1 MSNVSSAKATL
12 FSHMYASNH
21 LSVESTRALMCLNDW
36 TSAGYVSKDDIEE
49 AARLPE
55 IK

>member
-1 MSNVSSAKATL
+1 MSSAKAAL
-12 FSHMYASNH
+12 FSPMYATVSI
-21 LSVESTRALMCLNDW
+21 ESTRALMCLNDW